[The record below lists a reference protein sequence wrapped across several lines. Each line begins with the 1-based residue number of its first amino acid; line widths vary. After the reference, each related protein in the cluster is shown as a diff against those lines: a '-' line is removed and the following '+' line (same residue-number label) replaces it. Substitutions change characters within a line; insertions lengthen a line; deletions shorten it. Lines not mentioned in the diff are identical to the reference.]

1 MEKEVNMITT
11 NEAAGLRAIAT
22 NCFNV
27 LNYGIPTCYAE
38 ANQEIWTDLIND
50 AEYPSGIEG
59 KALSGV
65 CSSLVKKGL
74 MKSFTGFEK
83 GESTV
88 MLTEEGFNA
97 YSDFYG

>member
-1 MEKEVNMITT
+1 MERNYSMITS
-11 NEAAGLRAIAT
+11 NEAAVLQAIAT

-27 LNYGIPTCYAE
+27 LNYGVPTSYDE
-38 ANQEIWTDLIND
+38 ANQEIWTNLIND

-74 MKSFTGFEK
+74 IKSFTGFEK
-83 GESTV
+83 DDATV

-97 YSDFYG
+97 YRAFYG